1 MIAGTVQES
10 DRLRMMRR
18 SRDRGINFVKLNKTV
33 IYPLNTVIV
42 KSDKEEF
49 GTSATSFMPISV
61 RNIETKA
68 IGQRAKILESNI
80 YEYFN
85 DQLISTRLE
94 SINFN
99 SVDEQLRLRINQTL
113 QDNPDADSE
122 MISGFSQFR
131 IKKQSRCILNENR
144 MTTVVV
150 KGEYVSTKAY
160 V

>member
-1 MIAGTVQES
+1 
-10 DRLRMMRR
+10 MRR

-33 IYPLNTVIV
+33 IYPLNLNIERVNV
-42 KSDKEEF
+42 KSDKEEAF
-49 GTSATSFMPISV
+49 RTSATSFMPIPLSV

-68 IGQRAKILESNI
+68 IGQRAKILESNLHQ
-80 YEYFN
+80 YFN

-122 MISGFSQFR
+122 MVAGFSSFR
-131 IKKQSRCILNENR
+131 VKK
-144 MTTVVV
+144 
-150 KGEYVSTKAY
+150 
-160 V
+160 